1 MDKNLKEVLE
11 NRDPNYILPFFWQH
25 GESDERLLDELRA
38 IEGANCRAVCV
49 ESRPH
54 EGFGG
59 AEWFEDFDLIMD
71 YCRQH
76 DMQVWLLDDKHFPT
90 GYANNAIAEK
100 YPELGRRE
108 LTQEHI
114 DVTGPLPGG
123 QLLMKHRFLGREVQ
137 LRAVIAAKR
146 ESPEEVFTGEVID
159 LTDRIRGDFLYW
171 DIPEGTWRVF
181 LLGVAE
187 GAKRVDFLR
196 PESVDVLISEV
207 YEPHYRR
214 YKDDFGK
221 TFAGFFSD
229 EPNFW
234 LTHRGYGPY
243 FRQDP
248 YKYSSTLGDPYLD
261 QPWNEGLLETME
273 KELGEPALPLLP
285 ALWYDLGECTSR
297 VRIAF
302 MNAVTR
308 AYRDNFSM
316 RLGEWCRARGVD
328 YIGHVIEDSGA
339 HTRLGVSAGHF
350 FRALDGQTMSG
361 IDVVLHQI
369 VPGFNAS
376 LHAGDTGGVAAH
388 DGRFFDYALA
398 KLAASQAH
406 LNPRMRGRAMCEIFG
421 AYGWAEGMPLSKYLC
436 DHLLVRGINR
446 FVPHAFD
453 DKYPDPDCPPHFYAC
468 GDNPQ
473 YRDFG
478 LLMRYLNR
486 AAHLLE
492 GTHCADA
499 AILYHAE
506 GEWSGRDFA
515 PFQDAARQLYDR
527 QIDFDVL
534 PEDYLDAAEV
544 RDGRLCING
553 MAFAVV
559 FVPYIRVIPRAIA
572 DRLSAIADQGASVA
586 YVDAFPESYAEGG
599 AFERGKTIT
608 VPAAMLADYMQDRE
622 LMDVRMLRPFPYLR
636 VYHCVRGGTHT
647 YMFTN
652 EDAHRTFDRGVW
664 LPFAG
669 QALALDLLGDATET
683 VTLERTP
690 WWVPNLPLTL
700 VPGESRFIVIG
711 ETTDHLPPKAQS
723 WTELA
728 PVWQVSLAEERGYT
742 EFAPYRA
749 METLVSLTGPDE
761 KPDFSGIARYE
772 AVFDAPEGGSVL
784 DLGRV
789 GETARVTLNGEA
801 LGARICAPYT
811 FDVRGKLL
819 KTGNRLTVEVADTL
833 VYRTPDPFSKFL
845 ARPPSGLL
853 GPVRLGKE

>member
-25 GESDERLLDELRA
+25 GESDERLTDELRA

-54 EGFGG
+54 EGFGTE
-59 AEWFEDFDLIMD
+59 EWFEDFDLIMN
-71 YCRQH
+71 YCRERG
-76 DMQVWLLDDKHFPT
+76 MQVWLLDDKHFPT
-90 GYANNAIAEK
+90 GFAAGAIEKK

-108 LTQEHI
+108 ITQEHI

-123 QLLMKHRFLGREVQ
+123 QLLMKHRFMGREVQ
-137 LRAVIAAKR
+137 LRAVIAARR
-146 ESPEEVFTGEVID
+146 ESPEEVFTGEVMD
-159 LTDRIRGDFLYW
+159 LTDRIQGDWLYW

-181 LLGVAE
+181 LLGITQ
-187 GAKRVDFLR
+187 GRKCVDFLR
-196 PESVDVLISEV
+196 TESVDVLINEV

-229 EPNFW
+229 EPNFS
-234 LTHRGYGPY
+234 LTHRGFGPG
-243 FRQDP
+243 FRPDP
-248 YKYSSTLGDPYLD
+248 YKYSCTMGDPYLD
-261 QPWNEGLLETME
+261 QPWNESLLDTME
-273 KELGEPALPLLP
+273 AELGEPALPLLP
-285 ALWYDLGECTSR
+285 ALWYDLGACTSR
-297 VRIAF
+297 VHIAF

-328 YIGHVIEDSGA
+328 YIGHIIEDSGA
-339 HTRLGVSAGHF
+339 HTRLGISAGHY
-350 FRALDGQTMSG
+350 FRALDGQTMAG

-376 LHAGDTGGVAAH
+376 LHAGSTGGVAAH

-406 LNPRMRGRAMCEIFG
+406 LNPRMQGRAMCEIFG
-421 AYGWAEGMPLSKYLC
+421 AYGWAEGSRLCKYLC
-436 DHLLVRGINR
+436 DHMLVRGINH

-486 AAHLLE
+486 GAHLLE
-492 GTHCADA
+492 GRHVADA

-506 GEWSGRDFA
+506 GEWSGRAFK
-515 PFQDAARQLYDR
+515 PFQEVARPLYDA

-534 PEDYLDAAEV
+534 PEDYLDCAEV

-559 FVPYIRVIPRAIA
+559 FVPYMRVIPKAMA
-572 DRLSAIADQGASVA
+572 DKLAAFADQGLAVA
-586 YVDAFPESYAEGG
+586 YVDALPESYAEGG
-599 AFERGKTIT
+599 AFRKGKTFS
-608 VPAAMLADYMQDRE
+608 VPTAMLVDYMRDRD
-622 LMDVRMLRPFPYLR
+622 LLDVTLPKAFPYLR

-647 YMFTN
+647 FMLTN
-652 EDAHRTFDRGVW
+652 EDAHRTFDGGVRI
-664 LPFAG
+664 PAVG
-669 QALALDLLGDATET
+669 QALALDLLGDKTRG
-683 VTLERTP
+683 VTLEKAP
-690 WWVPNLPLTL
+690 WWKANLQLTL
-700 VPGESRFIVIG
+700 EPGESVFLITG
-711 ETTDHLPPKAQS
+711 ETTDAVPPKAES
-723 WTELA
+723 WTALDGT
-728 PVWQVSLAEERGYT
+728 WQVSLAEDRGYT
-742 EFAPYRA
+742 DFRPYRS
-749 METLVSLTGPDE
+749 MERLVSLTGPDE
-761 KPDFSGIARYE
+761 RPDFSGIARYE
-772 AVFDAPEGGSVL
+772 TTFDAPEGGSVL
-784 DLGRV
+784 DLGSV
-789 GETARVTLNGEA
+789 GETARVTLNGTP
-801 LGARICAPYT
+801 LGARICGPYT
-811 FDVRGKLL
+811 FDVRGKLWE
-819 KTGNRLTVEVADTL
+819 KGNRLCVEVANTL
-833 VYRTPDPFSKFL
+833 VYRTPDAFSKFL
-845 ARPPSGLL
+845 AVSPSGLL